1 VPTSFSSLFLKVSS
15 PSFILRST
23 IRHPTFVNLRISS
36 DLTVI
41 QAGNESMSYNL
52 GHGEATIVILS
63 MAATHNEQ
71 SHIVAWRTSL
81 AETGDILQNTVSRDF
96 RRVVTMI
103 PKCAN
108 QAVFFVLIALR
119 IL

>member
-1 VPTSFSSLFLKVSS
+1 MSLYLFYCTVLHQAFQVLRQPKETQIRFRTNCASSR
-15 PSFILRST
+15 PE
-23 IRHPTFVNLRISS
+23 NRI
-36 DLTVI
+36 DEVQL
-41 QAGNESMSYNL
+41 
-52 GHGEATIVILS
+52 TIVYLS

-71 SHIVAWRTSL
+71 SHVVAWRTSL

-96 RRVVTMI
+96 RRVVIMI

-108 QAVFFVLIALR
+108 QAVFFVLIARR